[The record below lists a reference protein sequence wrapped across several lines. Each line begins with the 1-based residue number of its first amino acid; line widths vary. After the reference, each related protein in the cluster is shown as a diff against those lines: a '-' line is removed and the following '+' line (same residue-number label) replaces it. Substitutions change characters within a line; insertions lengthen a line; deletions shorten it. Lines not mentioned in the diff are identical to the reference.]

1 LQSRVILAASKADIA
16 EAQKQAKL
24 LTWAYETAVAKGM
37 PQAAMMKSKADQA
50 VAAVEAL
57 KAQAEGRPAPPMATS
72 AAPVSTPVAAPPA
85 AAPAVAVAAPSGA
98 SKAEIAEAEKQA
110 KLLVWAA
117 ETAAAKGM
125 PQAAAAKARADQAV
139 AKVQALKAQAGSGPA
154 PSFSAPAAPVSTPVA
169 APAPVAAAAPAGAS
183 KAEIAEAEK
192 QAKLLV
198 WAAETAAA
206 QGMPQAAAA
215 KARADQAVAKVQ
227 AMKAQAEGGPA
238 PSFSAPAAP
247 VSTPVAAPAPV
258 AAAPAVAAAAA
269 SSGAS
274 KAEIAEADKQAKL
287 LVWAAETAEAKGMP
301 QASMMRAKADQAVAA
316 LEALKAQAP
325 QKQMAF
331 R

>member
-1 LQSRVILAASKADIA
+1 LQSRVILAASKAEIA

-85 AAPAVAVAAPSGA
+85 AAPAVAVA
-98 SKAEIAEAEKQA
+98 
-110 KLLVWAA
+110 
-117 ETAAAKGM
+117 
-125 PQAAAAKARADQAV
+125 
-139 AKVQALKAQAGSGPA
+139 
-154 PSFSAPAAPVSTPVA
+154 
-169 APAPVAAAAPAGAS
+169 GAS

-227 AMKAQAEGGPA
+227 AMKAQAGSGPA
-238 PSFSAPAAP
+238 PSFSAPVAP
-247 VSTPVAAPAPV
+247 VSTSVAAPA
-258 AAAPAVAAAAA
+258 AVAAAA